1 MKRAMMPFGKLQ
13 KSFEVAFWKTRAT
26 TKMMPFGKLKKAFDD
41 DFFHLYEDHVA
52 REEFLERVNPRIA
65 ARIEAEAKVQALAKA
80 KAGEAGTRSVPP
92 EAKAYLYSIKTLARI
107 AVERA
112 TGGKNAERKAAAL
125 SKLLCKRLK
134 ENSRT

>member
-1 MKRAMMPFGKLQ
+1 MHRRTAGRGRKASPGAR
-13 KSFEVAFWKTRAT
+13 VATPSAKGL
-26 TKMMPFGKLKKAFDD
+26 PKA
-41 DFFHLYEDHVA
+41 V
-52 REEFLERVNPRIA
+52 VP
-65 ARIEAEAKVQALAKA
+65 ALAKA

-92 EAKAYLYSIKTLARI
+92 EAKAYLYWIKTLARI

-125 SKLLCKRLK
+125 SKLLCKRLR